1 MGSFSHF
8 ILIILI
14 FTTLLLRRGTCL
26 PAAGVSMEQGEWKAK
41 QVSLHPL
48 SLRGRLL
55 KAVEE
60 DGG

>member
-1 MGSFSHF
+1 
-8 ILIILI
+8 
-14 FTTLLLRRGTCL
+14 
-26 PAAGVSMEQGEWKAK
+26 MEQGEWKAK